1 MALPFRHLISAD
13 QLTPEIANEIFD
25 LADYMQRICNMK
37 GRIDLL
43 SDKIIGLLFFEASSR
58 TILSFQSAAQ
68 RLQAGVIFAQGK
80 ESSSLKKRE
89 SIRDTVLVT
98 AGYCDLLVM
107 RHEAEGAAREAADVS
122 SVPFINAGD
131 GSNEH
136 PTQCLIDGY
145 TIRRELGGIEGKHV
159 AIGLDPLQSR
169 AIHSLVIF
177 LSSYRD
183 MTITFVCPDSLK
195 PPSQLLSMLRERGVR
210 VHEAGDL
217 ADVTSADV
225 IYLNRIQE
233 ERFADPGEFER
244 LRSKFTLR
252 KSMLANSKALILDP
266 LPRIDEI
273 GADVDSL
280 PTAAYFRQA
289 HYGVPM
295 RMALLTLMLGRQ

>member
-13 QLTPEIANEIFD
+13 QLTPDCANEIFD
-25 LADYMQRICNMK
+25 LADYMQRICDKK

-98 AGYCDLLVM
+98 SGYCDLLVM
-107 RHEAEGAAREAADVS
+107 RHEAEGAAKEAADVA

-145 TIRRELGGIEGKHV
+145 TIRRELGRIEGLHV

-183 MTITFVCPDSLK
+183 MTITFVCPDSLQ
-195 PPSQLLSMLRERGVR
+195 PSPQLLGMLRERGVR
-210 VHEAGDL
+210 VQQANDL
-217 ADVTSADV
+217 ADVANADV

-244 LRSKFTLR
+244 LRSKLTLH

-273 GADVDSL
+273 GTDVDSL

-289 HYGVPM
+289 HYGVPL